1 MSKKTIIEEFD
12 TNGKL
17 TRKTTITDEKPE
29 ITLGGYTRSS
39 DTNSWGNP
47 VEYGSEA
54 IKRVIHESG
63 VENAGK
69 EITEQIRKF
78 EEDNCK

>member
-17 TRKTTITDEKPE
+17 TRKTTIEEE
-29 ITLGGYTRSS
+29 IPKYTPQGYTRSS

-54 IKRVIHESG
+54 IKRVIHKNG
-63 VENAGK
+63 AENAGK